1 MFFRKL
7 KGLMFEMDI
16 DQAYL
21 CKHLGKSHT
30 YVTPRMMG
38 RMPWSMDDAY
48 TICDLLEIPYD
59 QMPIYFPR
67 GGKIIGEVKQGRS
80 A

>member
-1 MFFRKL
+1 MFRKL
-7 KGLMFEMDI
+7 KGLMFENDI

-21 CKHLGKSHT
+21 CKHLGRSHA

-48 TICDLLEIPYD
+48 TICDLLSIPYE
-59 QMPIYFPR
+59 QIPIYFPR
-67 GGKIIGEVKQGRS
+67 GGKAVGEVRRGRS